1 LKTTARFFE
10 PRLNGTIVVA
20 TMGQPESPT
29 PTLAHRLLHGWA
41 VLTVV
46 ASACAIALGSVVT
59 TFKVGMEDPLW
70 PTAPWHLLVINWT
83 EPSTGYLIEHSHRLA
98 AYLAGFC
105 FTVFALASFFV
116 RTGRDLRWLGV
127 AALAAVIGQGVLG
140 GTRVLFD
147 VQMGKNLALIHG
159 TFAQVV
165 FSLGVAVALFTSPRL
180 MNITAIGANDTR
192 TALRVSLL
200 LTVVAFAQLVWGA
213 LLRHTLSPLSQRGHI
228 LTAFLVVAVVV
239 WLTKIAF
246 ENPDLRRLLRWPVLL
261 LLVLVTVQVLL
272 GVEAYLYR
280 FTAATVPDAVPL
292 TIGQAVLRSLHV
304 LVGSWILAAA
314 VSCTVVVY
322 LSRRV
327 DENKPA
333 LADEPLA
340 PTRRPVT
347 SEAALQPAAVLSG
360 SEHLEGRL

>member
-1 LKTTARFFE
+1 MQLA
-10 PRLNGTIVVA
+10 
-20 TMGQPESPT
+20 SPK

-41 VLTVV
+41 ILTVV

-70 PTAPWHLLVINWT
+70 PTAPWHLFVIDWT

-105 FTVFALASFFV
+105 FTGFALASFFV
-116 RTGRDLRWLGV
+116 RTGRNLRWLGV

-159 TFAQVV
+159 TFAQIV
-165 FSLGVAVALFTSPRL
+165 FSLSVAMALVTSPRL
-180 MNITAIGANDTR
+180 MNLAAIGANDAR

-200 LTVVAFAQLVWGA
+200 LTAVAFGQLVWGA
-213 LLRHTLSPLSQRGHI
+213 LLRHTLSPLSQRGHL

-239 WLTKIAF
+239 WLTKTVF
-246 ENPDLRRLLRWPVLL
+246 ENPDLRSLLRWPVLL
-261 LLVLVTVQVLL
+261 LVVLVTVQVLL
-272 GVEAYLYR
+272 GVEAYMYR
-280 FTAATVPDAVPL
+280 FTAATVPDAVAL

-304 LVGSWILAAA
+304 LIGSWILATA
-314 VSCTVVVY
+314 VSCAVLTY
-322 LSRRV
+322 LARRP
-327 DENKPA
+327 DANKPA
-333 LADEPLA
+333 DCEQPPAQNRL
-340 PTRRPVT
+340 TVT
-347 SEAALQPAAVLSG
+347 KGTATQPAAVLNG
-360 SEHLEGRL
+360 TEHLEGRL

>member
-1 LKTTARFFE
+1 MTTMQIAL
-10 PRLNGTIVVA
+10 PK
-20 TMGQPESPT
+20 
-29 PTLAHRLLHGWA
+29 PTLAHRLLHAWA

-59 TFKVGMEDPLW
+59 TFKFGMEDWLW
-70 PTAPWHLLVINWT
+70 PTAPWHLFVIDWT

-105 FTVFALASFFV
+105 FTGFALASFFV
-116 RTGRDLRWLGV
+116 RTGRNLRWLGL

-165 FSLGVAVALFTSPRL
+165 FSLSVAIAIFTSPRL
-180 MNITAIGANDTR
+180 RTGSAVSATDSTR
-192 TALRVSLL
+192 AFRLSLL
-200 LTVVAFAQLVWGA
+200 LTAVAFGQLVWGA
-213 LLRHTLSPLSQRGHI
+213 VLRHTLSPLSQRGHL
-228 LTAFLVVAVVV
+228 LTAFLVVAVIV
-239 WLTKIAF
+239 WLAKTVL
-246 ENPDLRRLLRWPVLL
+246 ENSGLRRVLRWPVGL

-292 TIGQAVLRSLHV
+292 TIGQAALRSLHV

-314 VSCTVVVY
+314 VSCAVLTY
-322 LSRRV
+322 LARRAEV
-327 DENKPA
+327 KESGERDQEPA
-333 LADEPLA
+333 A
-340 PTRRPVT
+340 TRVPVAKET
-347 SEAALQPAAVLSG
+347 ALQPAAVLNG
-360 SEHLEGRL
+360 ARHLEGRL